1 MTAAEAA
8 TTKAKAANP
17 GKQKLK
23 GKKGGL
29 KKLSKKDI
37 LVFSIDCTHPV
48 EDGIM
53 NCADFEKYLLERIKV
68 TCCQPFVETGFFLCD
83 NFIFVYLQMADTL
96 TVGLCVLCCQ
106 TGFQGIFFTGQKDGS
121 LYILS
126 LV

>member
-1 MTAAEAA
+1 MLYVLLNLKLTPLLREAKMTAAEAA

-68 TCCQPFVETGFFLCD
+68 TCCQPFVETGFFYVITLFLC
-83 NFIFVYLQMADTL
+83 IYKWL
-96 TVGLCVLCCQ
+96 TP
-106 TGFQGIFFTGQKDGS
+106 
-121 LYILS
+121 
-126 LV
+126 